1 MGNPT
6 DPNAGTNRT
15 NAVSRDNLMNGM
27 RLKYDGH
34 YSETSLN
41 NIGLGVGLWS
51 INTRDYSTA
60 YNLVFSNT
68 GDHIYPQSR
77 NNKYFGFGV
86 RCATQRTSE
95 TFVRIIRH
103 NQVRI
108 IYT

>member
-1 MGNPT
+1 
-6 DPNAGTNRT
+6 
-15 NAVSRDNLMNGM
+15 MNGM

-86 RCATQRTSE
+86 RCVSNSNTNLYHTTQIIAI
-95 TFVRIIRH
+95 TFIVTVCH
-103 NQVRI
+103 F
-108 IYT
+108 